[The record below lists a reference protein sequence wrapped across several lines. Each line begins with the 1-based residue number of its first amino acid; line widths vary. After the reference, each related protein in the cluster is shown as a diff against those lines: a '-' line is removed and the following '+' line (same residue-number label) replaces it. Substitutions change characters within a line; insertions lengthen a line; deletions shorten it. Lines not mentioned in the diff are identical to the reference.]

1 MATVTLQQ
9 AKEWLRVDFDDDDD
23 LIQGLIDA
31 AEGWVETYTCHVLS
45 PKDVVLKGRN
55 GVCSDYCYLYPIN
68 NIPEEVVY
76 ETYSL
81 FTQIYLRKGESTT
94 INVGYTNVAD
104 IPKQLLTAVKKLVT
118 YWYEQRD
125 VYTVELPN
133 DVQILV
139 NQLRRAIAVV

>member
-1 MATVTLQQ
+1 MAAVTLQQ
-9 AKEWLRVDFDDDDD
+9 AKEWLRVDFNDDDD
-23 LIQGLIDA
+23 LILGLIDA

-45 PKDVVLKGRN
+45 PKDVVLKGGSRGCIN
-55 GVCSDYCYLYPIN
+55 DVYLFPIN
-68 NIPEEVVY
+68 SVPEGV
-76 ETYSL
+76 TYSVYAL
-81 FTQIYLRKGESTT
+81 CTSFNLRRDEDVT

-104 IPKQLLTAVKKLVT
+104 IPKQLLTVVKKLVV
-118 YWYEQRD
+118 YYYEQRD